1 MGDSA
6 VSASRT
12 TVSVGARLKALVP
25 ILTWGRSYDRSN
37 LRPDLIAGVTVA
49 AVAIPENMAYATMA
63 GLPPQVGHYASLVSM
78 LVYFLL
84 GTSSKLAYG
93 PTSALSIMVAG
104 TLGSMAF
111 VDADEYAK
119 AASFVAVSAGVIALL
134 AWFLRLGIVANF
146 VSETVLVGFSAG
158 AALFIGSSQ
167 ISKLFGIHGAEG
179 NFFQRIWNVISNFGD
194 TNWWAFAIGF
204 TCLVALILLDRFFP
218 KLPAPLL
225 VVIAAIVLMW
235 LTDLEDRGVEVAG
248 SITQGLPTPMIP
260 TVPSSDIVQL
270 IGLAFGVFL
279 LSYVEGVGAAK
290 TLAGRTDK
298 IRPDQELLAN
308 GMTNIATGFFRG
320 YAVGGSM
327 SRSAVTATS
336 GGKTPLVGAVVAVVL
351 AIVLLFLT
359 KPFSFLPEATLAA
372 IVLMAVRHLFKYKDL
387 SRIWNA
393 DRREAMAAF
402 AALAGVLIF
411 GMLEGI
417 IVGVLVTFVLLL
429 AKMAKP
435 EVSVL
440 GRLSGTSEFVDVSR
454 NPDAETRSDVFV
466 FRANSG
472 WFYANAP
479 TIVEQVK
486 SEVDRLEQTPAVVI
500 IDMAP
505 AAIIDLG
512 AVNALDEL
520 NDELNAGGIDL
531 ELANVYAK
539 VAEMLSDNAPGL
551 AGVQANESIDSILA
565 KRDRLQESS
574 NVQEQ

>member
-1 MGDSA
+1 
-6 VSASRT
+6 
-12 TVSVGARLKALVP
+12 
-25 ILTWGRSYDRSN
+25 
-37 LRPDLIAGVTVA
+37 
-49 AVAIPENMAYATMA
+49 
-63 GLPPQVGHYASLVSM
+63 
-78 LVYFLL
+78 
-84 GTSSKLAYG
+84 
-93 PTSALSIMVAG
+93 
-104 TLGSMAF
+104 
-111 VDADEYAK
+111 
-119 AASFVAVSAGVIALL
+119 
-134 AWFLRLGIVANF
+134 
-146 VSETVLVGFSAG
+146 
-158 AALFIGSSQ
+158 
-167 ISKLFGIHGAEG
+167 
-179 NFFQRIWNVISNFGD
+179 
-194 TNWWAFAIGF
+194 
-204 TCLVALILLDRFFP
+204 
-218 KLPAPLL
+218 
-225 VVIAAIVLMW
+225 
-235 LTDLEDRGVEVAG
+235 
-248 SITQGLPTPMIP
+248 
-260 TVPSSDIVQL
+260 
-270 IGLAFGVFL
+270 
-279 LSYVEGVGAAK
+279 
-290 TLAGRTDK
+290 
-298 IRPDQELLAN
+298 
-308 GMTNIATGFFRG
+308 
-320 YAVGGSM
+320 
-327 SRSAVTATS
+327 
-336 GGKTPLVGAVVAVVL
+336 
-351 AIVLLFLT
+351 
-359 KPFSFLPEATLAA
+359 
-372 IVLMAVRHLFKYKDL
+372 
-387 SRIWNA
+387 
-393 DRREAMAAF
+393 
-402 AALAGVLIF
+402 
-411 GMLEGI
+411 MLEGI